1 MSLQLFS
8 EPCLVRVIYNIQYI
22 INDITISLEF
32 EFPYVFQSA
41 DSIIGFH
48 QVAFQKDLPA
58 EIFRRGDKI
67 QGIPHLP

>member
-1 MSLQLFS
+1 MILQIFS
-8 EPCLVRVIYNIQYI
+8 GAILVRDIQYYHL
-22 INDITISLEF
+22 NSSGSRHQLEV
-32 EFPYVFQSA
+32 PDVFQSA